1 MLLAAMLKNAI
12 SLALFLAIAVASFP
26 VIAPA
31 GAQGAMEDSK
41 AGAAANINVYGMR
54 LVGDQRRTRF
64 VIDLDTP
71 PEYAILH
78 LSNPYR
84 LVIDL
89 PLVTF
94 TAPRAQTYGRG
105 LIAGYRFGLIAP
117 KKARIVLDLI
127 GPIAI
132 AKTFVLPAAGEQPV
146 RLVFDFVGTSA
157 EAFAAAAAA
166 GNPSMAKPGRAQKGD
181 RLQSRGP
188 GSRPVVV
195 IDPGHGGIDSG
206 AAGTKGILE
215 KNVTLEFA
223 RDLAA
228 ILRAGGRVDP
238 VLTRQGDVFLS
249 LRQRIAIARENHAAL
264 LISVHAD
271 TVPEEYVRGATV
283 YTLSERASD
292 SLSAALAA
300 RENRSD
306 ILAGLEIEDQ
316 PDEVADIL
324 FDLVRRESRNLS
336 LRFAK
341 GLVKDLGA
349 AVKLNTSPWRR
360 AAFQVLKAPDVPSVL
375 LELGFLSNKFDEQL
389 LRSSIWR
396 KRSTEA
402 VARAIELFVG
412 DAAPSGV
419 KNDL

>member
-1 MLLAAMLKNAI
+1 MPLAAMLKYAF
-12 SLALFLAIAVASFP
+12 SLALFLAIAVASVP
-26 VIAPA
+26 VIGPA
-31 GAQGAMEDSK
+31 GAQGAMEDST
-41 AGAAANINVYGMR
+41 AGVAANVNVYSMR
-54 LVGDQRRTRF
+54 LVGDQRRTRL

-71 PEYAILH
+71 PQFAILR
-78 LSNPYR
+78 LSDPYR

-89 PLVTF
+89 PRVTF
-94 TAPRAQTYGRG
+94 TAPGAKAHGRG

-117 KKARIVLDLI
+117 EKARIVLDLI
-127 GPIAI
+127 GPVDI
-132 AKTFVLPAAGEQPV
+132 AKTFALPAVGEQPG
-146 RLVFDFVGTSA
+146 RLVFDFVPTSA
-157 EAFAAAAAA
+157 EAFATAAAA
-166 GNPSMAKPGRAQKGD
+166 GNPNTAQTDRALKGD
-181 RLQSRGP
+181 RLRGRAP
-188 GSRPVVV
+188 GGRPIVV
-195 IDPGHGGIDSG
+195 IDPGHGGIDTG
-206 AAGTKGILE
+206 AAGATGILE
-215 KNVTLEFA
+215 KTVTLEFA

-228 ILRAGGRVDP
+228 ILRAGGRVEP
-238 VLTRQGDVFLS
+238 VLTRQGDFFLS

-306 ILAGLEIEDQ
+306 ILAGLAIDDQ
-316 PDEVADIL
+316 PEEVADIL

-336 LRFAK
+336 VRFAK
-341 GLVKDLGA
+341 GLVKDLGE
-349 AVKLNTSPWRR
+349 AVKLNNSPWRR

-375 LELGFLSNKFDEQL
+375 LELGFLSNKYDEQL
-389 LRSSIWR
+389 LRSSTWR

-402 VARAIELFVG
+402 VARAVELFVG

-419 KNDL
+419 NNDL